1 MCVSQHR
8 GNSEKLKKEAAWPE
22 RRGEAGIHLEED
34 PISYFK
40 RAGKWRREWQY
51 CQGKVRDQRGQL
63 AGGRGSTKRQ
73 ELMRPSPGQAPNQ
86 ERVPSHDLPHLYS
99 DSGLHGS
106 AINTAESLRGLMRRV
121 VLPRVKRQRTGR
133 RGDTQ
138 RTQKEKPTTL
148 RNKSKL

>member
-1 MCVSQHR
+1 MCVFQHR

-22 RRGEAGIHLEED
+22 RRGEAGIHPEAD

-40 RAGKWRREWQY
+40 RARKWRREWQY
-51 CQGKVRDQRGQL
+51 CQRKVRDQRGQL

-73 ELMRPSPGQAPNQ
+73 ELMRPSPGQAPIQGRLPN
-86 ERVPSHDLPHLYS
+86 HDCPRLYS

-106 AINTAESLRGLMRRV
+106 AINTAESLRELMRRV
-121 VLPRVKRQRTGR
+121 VLQRVKRQRMDR

-138 RTQKEKPTTL
+138 QE
-148 RNKSKL
+148 N